1 MKRQGSFQLRAPG
14 SDAGSRLGI
23 SAVPRVLFI
32 HRQGPGQFEALA
44 HTLHARAPGSV
55 AMILGAAVDAP
66 FPVMRA
72 VPARSVA
79 PGHPYLRATEAAVL
93 NGQATLR
100 TIRTVI
106 AGGFRPEVVVVHPGW
121 GDALF
126 LPQILPGVPIIAY
139 AEFFY
144 RTAGADLDF
153 DQDLTV
159 DLDRRCAL
167 ELRNAPLLLALE
179 AATAAIAPT
188 RWQRD
193 LHPAPYRRRI
203 SVIHDGVDTRRVRPD
218 QAARFVLPDRR
229 VLTREDEVVTYVARD
244 LEPHRGFPALM
255 RALPPLLAA
264 RPRAEVVICGGDG
277 VSYGR
282 PPPDGGSWRATLL
295 AELGTLPPRV
305 HFTGRLPYGQ
315 YLALLQVSRLH
326 LYPSAPF
333 VLSWSCVEA
342 MAAGCL
348 VLASDTAPVRE
359 VIADGVNGVLV
370 DPRDPHVLA
379 SRAVALLETHPA
391 LEPLRIAARQTMLR
405 RFRREQAIARQIALI
420 ERVARQAPAA
430 SDGTA
435 AAAPV
440 AAVSCK
446 PSAATMR
453 GRASRQSGRTSP

>member
-1 MKRQGSFQLRAPG
+1 
-14 SDAGSRLGI
+14 
-23 SAVPRVLFI
+23 VPRVLFI

-44 HTLHARAPGSV
+44 HALYARAPGSV
-55 AMILGAAVDAP
+55 AMIVGAAPVDVP
-66 FPVMRA
+66 FPVLQA
-72 VPARSVA
+72 LPARPVA

-93 NGQATLR
+93 NAQATLR
-100 TIRTVI
+100 SIRTAI
-106 AGGFRPEVVVVHPGW
+106 AGGFCPEVVVVHPGW

-126 LPQILPGVPIIAY
+126 LQQILPGVPIIAY

-144 RTAGADLDF
+144 RAVGTDLDF
-153 DQDLTV
+153 DPDLTA
-159 DLDRRCAL
+159 DLDQRCAL
-167 ELRNAPLLLALE
+167 ELRNAPLLLALD

-203 SVIHDGVDTRRVRPD
+203 SVIHEGVDPRHVRPEP
-218 QAARFVLPDRR
+218 AARFTLPDGR
-229 VLTREDEVVTYVARD
+229 VLTRDDEVVTYVARD

-255 RALPPLLAA
+255 RALPALLAA
-264 RPRAEVVICGGDG
+264 RPGAEVVICGGDG

-282 PPPDGGSWRATLL
+282 PPPHGRSWRAALL

-305 HFTGRLPYGQ
+305 HFTGRLPYER
-315 YLALLQVSRLH
+315 YLSLLQVSRLH

-359 VIADGVNGVLV
+359 LIADGVNGVLV
-370 DPRDPHVLA
+370 DPRDPHGLA
-379 SRAVALLETHPA
+379 RRAIALLETNA
-391 LEPLRIAARQTMLR
+391 LREPLRIAARQTVLT
-405 RFRREQAIARQIALI
+405 RFRRDRAIARQIALI
-420 ERVARQAPAA
+420 ERVARQAPAVTDGAVADAHACAA
-430 SDGTA
+430 S
-435 AAAPV
+435 
-440 AAVSCK
+440 CI